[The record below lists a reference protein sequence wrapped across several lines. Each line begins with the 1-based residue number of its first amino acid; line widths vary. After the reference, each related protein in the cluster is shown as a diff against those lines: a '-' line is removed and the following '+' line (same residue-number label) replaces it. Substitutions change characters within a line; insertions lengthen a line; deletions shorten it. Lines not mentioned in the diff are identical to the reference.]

1 MDIIKFSDHL
11 RKVLK
16 QKQTDVSLYVSQ
28 GVKDWDQYNNM
39 VGKYHAYNEML
50 TEINSLLKRMEL
62 DDGDINN

>member
-1 MDIIKFSDHL
+1 MHNSRSSSNKPA
-11 RKVLK
+11 K
-16 QKQTDVSLYVSQ
+16 QKQSDISLYVSQ

-50 TEINSLLKRMEL
+50 AEVNSLLKRMEL